1 MYQNDT
7 PTQTFLNSTHQSY
20 TVDILHLFKHNNI
33 SATALLIY
41 VKALPLGETRISVK
55 EFCFITGLSRSSCYR
70 AYKFLIEND
79 LISNDYVL
87 IEAKGVINGKT

>member
-7 PTQTFLNSTHQSY
+7 PIQKFLNSTHQSY
-20 TVDILHLFKHNNI
+20 TADILHLFKHNNI

-41 VKALPLGETRISVK
+41 IKALPHKETRISVK

-70 AYKFLIEND
+70 AYKYLIEND
-79 LISNDYVL
+79 LISNEYVL
-87 IEAKGVINGKT
+87 VEKK